1 MAKVIGIVGSPHEN
15 GNTEIL
21 MNKVLETI
29 AKEGFET
36 ELIKL
41 CNKKII
47 PCKGH
52 GTEFCKKACPLK
64 DNMVEIYKK
73 VTEADGLIIG
83 SPVYVGLATA
93 QTVVVMGRLVHLQ
106 RKGIMRNKIG
116 GAIAAGKVRN
126 GGQEGVISD
135 IVRWM
140 QIMEM
145 IIASSENSDTAHF
158 GATSLGDASKD
169 KGGLESA
176 KMLGKRVVELINMK
190 GNN

>member
-1 MAKVIGIVGSPHEN
+1 MAKVIGVVGSPHEN

-93 QTVVVMGRLVHLQ
+93 QTAVVMGRLVHLQ

-176 KMLGKRVVELINMK
+176 KMLGKRVVELINIK
-190 GNN
+190 CNN

>member
-29 AKEGFET
+29 AKEGLET

-41 CNKKII
+41 CNKKISL
-47 PCKGH
+47 CKGH
-52 GTEFCKKACPLK
+52 STEVCKKVCPLK
-64 DNMVEIYKK
+64 DDMVEIYEK

-83 SPVYVGLATA
+83 SPVYMGLATA
-93 QTVVVMGRLVHLQ
+93 QTAVVMGRLVHLQ

-126 GGQEGVISD
+126 GGQEGVIND

-145 IIASSENSDTAHF
+145 IIASSENSGTAHF
-158 GATSLGDASKD
+158 GATSLGDTSKD

-176 KMLGKRVVELINMK
+176 KMLGKRVVELINIK
-190 GNN
+190 CNN